1 MKPDWKNSNVLLPKT
16 LEVLERLSHL
26 PLLTDYTFIGGSA
39 LAFYLAH
46 RQSEDLDF
54 FTWLPTIDKTSIRK
68 TLTENFK
75 DLHLISDSDKQQDWT
90 VEGVKVTFFAN
101 NWEGLK
107 QNENL
112 KSFLNIG
119 TLPLLIATKINTLF
133 LRAKFRDYYD
143 LYALNKKGV
152 SIDAIYEYAFEF
164 FPTLNHKLFQMAL
177 IYTDDILEDDIAY
190 LKPQYKV
197 KKQTISKHFEKEI
210 TKWLK
215 K

>member
-16 LEVLERLSHL
+16 FEVLRRLSHL
-26 PLLTDYTFIGGSA
+26 PFLSDYTFIGGSA
-39 LAFYLAH
+39 LAFYLSH

-54 FTWLPTIDKTSIRK
+54 FTWLPTIDKTAIQN
-68 TLTENFK
+68 TLTTNFK
-75 DLHLISDSDKQQDWT
+75 DLQLILDTDKQQDWI
-90 VEGVKVTFFAN
+90 VEGVKITFFAN
-101 NWEGLK
+101 NWDGLK

-112 KSFLNIG
+112 KAFLNIG
-119 TLPLLIATKINTLF
+119 TLPLLTATKVNTLF

-143 LYALNKKGV
+143 LYSLNKKGV
-152 SIDAIYEYAFEF
+152 SIATIYEYAYAF
-164 FPTLNHKLFQMAL
+164 FPSLNHKLFQMAL

-210 TKWLK
+210 ANWLLK
-215 K
+215 